1 MLKSLPKSKFQIV
14 SIPSLSLSQ
23 WDERNQGTC
32 RPQHWNRSPSPKWKA
47 QRMVVLNKT
56 RMILT
61 HIITT
66 IFRSFAV
73 CTLKVVS
80 LLFYCFIVFHL
91 VIVLVPPN
99 RQFQWLL
106 VPKSVVSPCAAHGEV
121 IVAHRR
127 RPRPPGAPGHFGQRL
142 EPAPCTLA
150 SSQLQTFQNQH
161 FPYAFQSYTCH
172 MSKIVSRFPAVSV
185 PGWVPRLLEPYN
197 PQRGS
202 RKHPPSC
209 TELEQQLG
217 APLGAGFFF
226 GFSTNQTYLYSKTLY
241 SGSLLTL
248 VLLLYTNANYIWY
261 IYILYTNYN
270 MISINFI
277 TLVYFMSYK
286 FYCRV
291 LDSWT
296 SRKV

>member
-1 MLKSLPKSKFQIV
+1 MKNSEDGCLEQDADDSDSHHHYNFQKFCRLYFEGCQIV
-14 SIPSLSLSQ
+14 I
-23 WDERNQGTC
+23 
-32 RPQHWNRSPSPKWKA
+32 
-47 QRMVVLNKT
+47 
-56 RMILT
+56 
-61 HIITT
+61 
-66 IFRSFAV
+66 
-73 CTLKVVS
+73 
-80 LLFYCFIVFHL
+80 LLFHCISFYFYSACAT
-91 VIVLVPPN
+91 
-99 RQFQWLL
+99 
-106 VPKSVVSPCAAHGEV
+106 KSPISVAPCAEV
-121 IVAHRR
+121 RR
-127 RPRPPGAPGHFGQRL
+127 LTMRRTRRSDRSASPPPTSSWSTRAFRPEPGTGSVYLGKLPTEDFSKSEL
-142 EPAPCTLA
+142 SICI
-150 SSQLQTFQNQH
+150 
-161 FPYAFQSYTCH
+161 SYTCH

-185 PGWVPRLLEPYN
+185 SGGVPRLLEPYN

-209 TELEQQLG
+209 TQLEQQLG

-261 IYILYTNYN
+261 IYIYIVIWYF
-270 MISINFI
+270 NFI
-277 TLVYFMSYK
+277 TLVCFMSYK

>member
-1 MLKSLPKSKFQIV
+1 MKGIKGLAELSIGTGLLPQNEKLRGWLSWTRRGWFWLTSSLQFSEVLPFVLWRLSNCS
-14 SIPSLSLSQ
+14 SI
-23 WDERNQGTC
+23 
-32 RPQHWNRSPSPKWKA
+32 
-47 QRMVVLNKT
+47 
-56 RMILT
+56 
-61 HIITT
+61 
-66 IFRSFAV
+66 
-73 CTLKVVS
+73 
-80 LLFYCFIVFHL
+80 CFIVFHSIS
-91 VIVLVPPN
+91 IVLVPPN
-99 RQFQWLL
+99 RQI
-106 VPKSVVSPCAAHGEV
+106 SVAPCAEV
-121 IVAHRR
+121 RR
-127 RPRPPGAPGHFGQRL
+127 LTMRRTRRSDRSASPPPTSSWSTRAFRPEAGTGSVYLGKLPTEDFSKSAL
-142 EPAPCTLA
+142 SICI
-150 SSQLQTFQNQH
+150 
-161 FPYAFQSYTCH
+161 SYTCH

-185 PGWVPRLLEPYN
+185 SGWVPRLLEPYN

-217 APLGAGFFF
+217 APLGAGCFF

-261 IYILYTNYN
+261 IYTNYN

-296 SRKV
+296 FRKV